1 MQTTKS
7 IDEAFIKCEDIC
19 RRASSTFYASFSAL
33 PYQKRRAVHAVY
45 ALCRYLDDIADG
57 DSHPVVEQS
66 EQLTQ
71 LVDERDRLLRGIH
84 QRSMNNS
91 EEEHRYRL
99 MALVDAKER
108 LTRLYEGDSTAAQ
121 GEAVFIAMN
130 EVFKQFPVRLTDFE
144 TIIEGMEDDLFEVRH
159 KTWDEVRAYCY
170 KVASAVGLVLIEI
183 YGCEDAGA
191 RIHAIDMGIQLQMI
205 NILRDVAEDYRS
217 GRVYLPINAL
227 GEYNI
232 DVSELGNTE
241 FGTNHRW
248 KSFVQEYIEVV
259 RRHQESAQHLFEYLD
274 TKSQLQPQLM
284 CEAYEAIFH
293 EIVRCSG
300 DVFSKRP
307 SLSKWRKIRLAAK
320 LSLRRLRARWS

>member
-7 IDEAFIKCEDIC
+7 IEEAFIECEEIC
-19 RRASSTFYASFSAL
+19 RHASSTFYASFSAL

-57 DSHPVVEQS
+57 DTHPVVQES
-66 EQLTQ
+66 EELTQ
-71 LVDERDRLLRGIH
+71 LVEERDRLLREIH
-84 QRSMNNS
+84 QTSMNNS
-91 EEEHRYRL
+91 EQEHRYRL

-108 LTRLYEGDSTAAQ
+108 LTRLYQGDATAAQ

-217 GRVYLPINAL
+217 GRIYLPINAL
-227 GEYNI
+227 SEYNI
-232 DVSELGNTE
+232 DISELGNTE

-248 KSFVQEYIEVV
+248 KSFVQEYIEIV

-274 TKSQLQPQLM
+274 AKSRLQPQLM

-293 EIVRCSG
+293 EIVRRSG

>member
-1 MQTTKS
+1 MNKKTS
-7 IDEAFIKCEDIC
+7 IEEAFLECEEIC
-19 RRASSTFYASFSAL
+19 RHASSTFFASFSAL
-33 PYQKRRAVHAVY
+33 PFKKRRAVHAVY

-57 DSHPVVEQS
+57 DSRPVVRES
-66 EQLTQ
+66 EALNK
-71 LVDERDRLLRGIH
+71 LVDERDGLLQSIH
-84 QRSMNNS
+84 QTAMNNPP
-91 EEEHRYRL
+91 EEHRYRL

-108 LTRLYEGDSTAAQ
+108 LTRLFAGDESATQ
-121 GEAVFIAMN
+121 DEAIFIAIN
-130 EVFKQFPVRLTDFE
+130 EVFKHFPVRLSDFE

-183 YGCEDAGA
+183 YGCEDAGG
-191 RIHAIDMGIQLQMI
+191 RIHAIDMGIQLQLI
-205 NILRDVAEDYRS
+205 NILRDVSEDYRS
-217 GRVYLPINAL
+217 GRIYLPINAL

-232 DVSELGNTE
+232 DISELGNTE

-248 KSFVQEYIEVV
+248 KSFVQEYIEIV

-274 TKSQLQPQLM
+274 SKSQLQPQLM
-284 CEAYEAIFH
+284 CEAYDAIFH
-293 EIVRCSG
+293 EIVRRSG

-307 SLSKWRKIRLAAK
+307 SLSKWRKIRLAVK

>member
-1 MQTTKS
+1 MVRMDS
-7 IDEAFIKCEDIC
+7 IEEAFLECEDIC

-33 PYQKRRAVHAVY
+33 PFKKRRAVHAVY

-57 DSHPVVEQS
+57 DSHPVVQES
-66 EQLTQ
+66 EELHK
-71 LVDERDRLLRGIH
+71 LVEERDLLLKNIH
-84 QRSMNNS
+84 QTSMNNS

-99 MALVDAKER
+99 MALVDAKVR
-108 LTRLYEGDSTAAQ
+108 LTRLFEGDETAAQ
-121 GEAVFIAMN
+121 GEPIFIAMN

-183 YGCEDAGA
+183 YGCDDAGA

-205 NILRDVAEDYRS
+205 NILRDVSEDYRS
-217 GRVYLPINAL
+217 GRIYLPINVL
-227 GEYNI
+227 SEYNI
-232 DVSELGNTE
+232 EISELGNTE

-248 KSFVQEYIEVV
+248 KSFVQEYIEIV

-274 TKSQLQPQLM
+274 SKSQLQPQLM
-284 CEAYEAIFH
+284 CEAYDAIFH
-293 EIVRCSG
+293 EIVRRSG

-307 SLSKWRKIRLAAK
+307 SLSTWRKIRLAAK

>member
-7 IDEAFIKCEDIC
+7 IEEAFIECEEIC

-57 DSHPVVEQS
+57 DTHPVVQES
-66 EQLTQ
+66 EELTQ
-71 LVDERDRLLRGIH
+71 LVEERDRLLREIH
-84 QRSMNNS
+84 QTSMNNS
-91 EEEHRYRL
+91 EQEHRYRL

-108 LTRLYEGDSTAAQ
+108 LTRLYEGDATAAQ

-217 GRVYLPINAL
+217 GRIYLPINAL
-227 GEYNI
+227 SEYNI
-232 DVSELGNTE
+232 DISELGNTE
-241 FGTNHRW
+241 FGSNHRW
-248 KSFVQEYIEVV
+248 KSFVQEYIEIV

-274 TKSQLQPQLM
+274 AKSRLQPQLM

-293 EIVRCSG
+293 EIVRRSG

>member
-7 IDEAFIKCEDIC
+7 IDEAFMECEEIC

-57 DSHPVVEQS
+57 DTHPVVQES
-66 EQLTQ
+66 EELTQ
-71 LVDERDRLLRGIH
+71 LVEERDRLLREIH
-84 QRSMNNS
+84 QTSMNNS
-91 EEEHRYRL
+91 EQEHRYRL

-108 LTRLYEGDSTAAQ
+108 LTRLYEGDATAAQ

-217 GRVYLPINAL
+217 GRIYLPINAL
-227 GEYNI
+227 SEYNI
-232 DVSELGNTE
+232 DISELGNTE

-248 KSFVQEYIEVV
+248 KSFVQEYIEIV
-259 RRHQESAQHLFEYLD
+259 RRHQASAQHLFEYLD
-274 TKSQLQPQLM
+274 AKSRLQPQLM

-293 EIVRCSG
+293 EIVRRSG

>member
-1 MQTTKS
+1 MQATKT
-7 IDEAFIKCEDIC
+7 IEDAFIECEEIC
-19 RRASSTFYASFSAL
+19 RRASSTFFASFSAL

-66 EQLTQ
+66 EKLTQ
-71 LVDERDRLLRGIH
+71 LVDERDHLLRGIH
-84 QRSMNNS
+84 QTSMNNS

-108 LTRLYEGDSTAAQ
+108 LTRLYEGDATAAQ

-217 GRVYLPINAL
+217 GRIYLPINVL

-232 DVSELGNTE
+232 DISELGNTA

-248 KSFVQEYIEVV
+248 KSFVQEYIEIV

-274 TKSQLQPQLM
+274 TKSRLQPQLM

-293 EIVRCSG
+293 EIVRRSG

>member
-7 IDEAFIKCEDIC
+7 IDEALIECEEIC

-57 DSHPVVEQS
+57 DTHPVVQES
-66 EQLTQ
+66 EELTQ
-71 LVDERDRLLRGIH
+71 LVEERDRLLREIH
-84 QRSMNNS
+84 QTSMNNS
-91 EEEHRYRL
+91 EQEHRYRL

-108 LTRLYEGDSTAAQ
+108 LTRLYEGDATAAQ

-217 GRVYLPINAL
+217 GRIYLPINAL
-227 GEYNI
+227 SEYNI
-232 DVSELGNTE
+232 DISELGNTE
-241 FGTNHRW
+241 FGSNHRW
-248 KSFVQEYIEVV
+248 KSFVQEYIEIV

-274 TKSQLQPQLM
+274 VKSRLQPQLM

-293 EIVRCSG
+293 EIVRRSG

>member
-1 MQTTKS
+1 MNKTTS
-7 IDEAFIKCEDIC
+7 IEEAFLECEEIC
-19 RRASSTFYASFSAL
+19 RQASSTFFASFSAL
-33 PYQKRRAVHAVY
+33 PFKKRRAVHAVY

-57 DSHPVVEQS
+57 DSRPVVRES
-66 EQLTQ
+66 EALNK
-71 LVDERDRLLRGIH
+71 LVDERDELLQSIH
-84 QRSMNNS
+84 QTAMNNPP
-91 EEEHRYRL
+91 EEHRYRL

-108 LTRLYEGDSTAAQ
+108 LTRLFAGDESATQ
-121 GEAVFIAMN
+121 DEAIFIAIN
-130 EVFKQFPVRLTDFE
+130 EVFKHFPVRLSDFE

-191 RIHAIDMGIQLQMI
+191 RIHAIDMGIQLQLI
-205 NILRDVAEDYRS
+205 NILRDVSEDYRS
-217 GRVYLPINAL
+217 GRIYLPINAL

-232 DVSELGNTE
+232 DISELGNTE

-248 KSFVQEYIEVV
+248 KSFVQEYIGIV
-259 RRHQESAQHLFEYLD
+259 RRHRESAQHLFEYLD
-274 TKSQLQPQLM
+274 SKSQLQPQLM
-284 CEAYEAIFH
+284 CEAYDAIFH
-293 EIVRCSG
+293 EIVRRSG

-307 SLSKWRKIRLAAK
+307 SLSKWRKIRLAVK

>member
-1 MQTTKS
+1 MSKGNS
-7 IDEAFIKCEDIC
+7 VDEAFLECEEIC
-19 RRASSTFYASFSAL
+19 RRASSTFFASFSAL

-57 DSHPVVEQS
+57 DSHPIVQESQR
-66 EQLTQ
+66 LHK
-71 LVDERDRLLRGIH
+71 LVDERNQLLQNIH
-84 QRSMNNS
+84 QTPMNNS

-108 LTRLYEGDSTAAQ
+108 LTRLYEGDETATQ
-121 GEAVFIAMN
+121 EEAIFVAMN
-130 EVFKQFPVRLTDFE
+130 EVFKQFSVRLTDFE

-183 YGCEDAGA
+183 YGCDDAGA

-205 NILRDVAEDYRS
+205 NILRDVSEDYRS
-217 GRVYLPINAL
+217 GRIYLPINTL
-227 GEYNI
+227 SEYNI
-232 DVSELGNTE
+232 NISELGNAE
-241 FGTNHRW
+241 FGTNNRW
-248 KSFVQEYIEVV
+248 KAFVQEYIEIV

-274 TKSQLQPQLM
+274 SKSRLQPQLM
-284 CEAYEAIFH
+284 CEAYDAMFH
-293 EIVRCSG
+293 EIVRRSG
-300 DVFSKRP
+300 DVLSKRP

>member
-1 MQTTKS
+1 MQATKS
-7 IDEAFIKCEDIC
+7 IEEAFIECEEIC
-19 RRASSTFYASFSAL
+19 RRASSTFFASFSAL

-66 EQLTQ
+66 KKLIQ

-84 QRSMNNS
+84 QTSMNNS

-108 LTRLYEGDSTAAQ
+108 LTRLYEGDATAAQ

-217 GRVYLPINAL
+217 GRIYLPINVL

-232 DVSELGNTE
+232 DISELGNTE

-248 KSFVQEYIEVV
+248 KSFVQEYIEIV

-274 TKSQLQPQLM
+274 TKSRLQPQLM

-293 EIVRCSG
+293 EIVRRSG

>member
-1 MQTTKS
+1 MQTKKS
-7 IDEAFIKCEDIC
+7 IEEAFIECEEIC

-33 PYQKRRAVHAVY
+33 PFQKRRAVHAVY

-57 DSHPVVEQS
+57 DTHPVVQES
-66 EQLTQ
+66 EELTQ
-71 LVDERDRLLRGIH
+71 LVEERNRLLREIH
-84 QRSMNNS
+84 QTSMNNS
-91 EEEHRYRL
+91 EQEHRYRL

-108 LTRLYEGDSTAAQ
+108 LTRLYEGDATAAQ

>member
-1 MQTTKS
+1 MQTTQS
-7 IDEAFIKCEDIC
+7 IEEAFIECEEIC

-57 DSHPVVEQS
+57 DTHPVVQES
-66 EQLTQ
+66 EELTQ
-71 LVDERDRLLRGIH
+71 LVEERDRLLREIH
-84 QRSMNNS
+84 QTSMNNS
-91 EEEHRYRL
+91 EQEHRYRL

-108 LTRLYEGDSTAAQ
+108 LTRLYEGDATAAQ

-217 GRVYLPINAL
+217 GRIYLPINAL
-227 GEYNI
+227 SEYNI
-232 DVSELGNTE
+232 DISELGNTE

-248 KSFVQEYIEVV
+248 KSFVQEYIEIV
-259 RRHQESAQHLFEYLD
+259 RRHQASAQHLFEYLD
-274 TKSQLQPQLM
+274 AKSRLQPQLM

-293 EIVRCSG
+293 EIVRRSG

>member
-1 MQTTKS
+1 MNKTDL
-7 IDEAFIKCEDIC
+7 IENAFLECEEIC

-57 DSHPVVEQS
+57 DSRPVVQES
-66 EQLTQ
+66 EALNK
-71 LVDERDRLLRGIH
+71 LVDERDKLLQNIH
-84 QRSMNNS
+84 QTPMNNAP
-91 EEEHRYRL
+91 EEHRYRL

-108 LTRLYEGDSTAAQ
+108 LNRLFAGDESATQ
-121 GEAVFIAMN
+121 NEAIFIAIN
-130 EVFKQFPVRLTDFE
+130 EVFKQFTVRLTDFE

-191 RIHAIDMGIQLQMI
+191 RIHAIDMGIQLQLI
-205 NILRDVAEDYRS
+205 NILRDVSEDYRS
-217 GRVYLPINAL
+217 GRIYLPINAL
-227 GEYNI
+227 SEYNI
-232 DVSELGNTE
+232 EISELGNTE

-248 KSFVQEYIEVV
+248 KSFVQEYIEIV

-274 TKSQLQPQLM
+274 SKARLQPQLM
-284 CEAYEAIFH
+284 CEAYDAIFH
-293 EIVRCSG
+293 EIVRRSG

-320 LSLRRLRARWS
+320 LSLRRLRARCS

>member
-66 EQLTQ
+66 EELTQ

-217 GRVYLPINAL
+217 GRIYLPINVL

-232 DVSELGNTE
+232 DTSELGNTE

-259 RRHQESAQHLFEYLD
+259 RRHQESAQHLFDYLD

>member
-1 MQTTKS
+1 MDS
-7 IDEAFIKCEDIC
+7 IEEAFLECEDIC

-33 PYQKRRAVHAVY
+33 PFKKRRAVHAVY

-57 DSHPVVEQS
+57 DSHPVVQES
-66 EQLTQ
+66 EDLHK
-71 LVDERDRLLRGIH
+71 LVEERDLLLKNIH
-84 QRSMNNS
+84 QTSMNNS

-99 MALVDAKER
+99 MALVDAKVR
-108 LTRLYEGDSTAAQ
+108 LTRLFEGDETATQ
-121 GEAVFIAMN
+121 GEAIFIAMN

-183 YGCEDAGA
+183 YGCDDAGA

-205 NILRDVAEDYRS
+205 NILRDVSEDYRS
-217 GRVYLPINAL
+217 GRIYLPINVL
-227 GEYNI
+227 SEYNI
-232 DVSELGNTE
+232 EISELGNTE

-248 KSFVQEYIEVV
+248 KSFVQEYIEIV

-274 TKSQLQPQLM
+274 SKSQLQPQLM
-284 CEAYEAIFH
+284 CEAYDAIFH
-293 EIVRCSG
+293 EIVRRSG

-307 SLSKWRKIRLAAK
+307 SLSTWRKIRLAAK

>member
-1 MQTTKS
+1 MVRMDS
-7 IDEAFIKCEDIC
+7 IEEAFLECEDIC

-33 PYQKRRAVHAVY
+33 PFKKRRAVHAVY

-57 DSHPVVEQS
+57 DSHPVVQES
-66 EQLTQ
+66 EELHK
-71 LVDERDRLLRGIH
+71 LVEERDLLLKNIH
-84 QRSMNNS
+84 QTSMNNS

-99 MALVDAKER
+99 MALVDAKVR
-108 LTRLYEGDSTAAQ
+108 LTRLFEGDETAAQ
-121 GEAVFIAMN
+121 GEPIFIAMN

-183 YGCEDAGA
+183 YGCDDAGA

-205 NILRDVAEDYRS
+205 NILRDVSEDYRS
-217 GRVYLPINAL
+217 GRIYLPINVL
-227 GEYNI
+227 SEYNI
-232 DVSELGNTE
+232 EISELGNTE
-241 FGTNHRW
+241 FGTNQRW
-248 KSFVQEYIEVV
+248 KSFVQEYIEIV

-274 TKSQLQPQLM
+274 SKSLLQPQLM
-284 CEAYEAIFH
+284 CEAYDAIFH
-293 EIVRCSG
+293 EIVRRSG

-307 SLSKWRKIRLAAK
+307 SLSTWRKIRLAAK

>member
-66 EQLTQ
+66 EELTQ

-217 GRVYLPINAL
+217 GRIYLPINVL

-232 DVSELGNTE
+232 DTSELGNTE

>member
-7 IDEAFIKCEDIC
+7 IEEAFIECEEIC

-57 DSHPVVEQS
+57 DTHPVVQES
-66 EQLTQ
+66 EELTQ
-71 LVDERDRLLRGIH
+71 LVEERDRLLREIH
-84 QRSMNNS
+84 QTSMNNS
-91 EEEHRYRL
+91 EQEHRYRL

-108 LTRLYEGDSTAAQ
+108 LTRLYEGDATAAQ

-232 DVSELGNTE
+232 DISELGNTE

-248 KSFVQEYIEVV
+248 KSFVQEYIEIV

-274 TKSQLQPQLM
+274 AKSRLQPQLM

-293 EIVRCSG
+293 EIVRRSG
-300 DVFSKRP
+300 DVYSKRP

>member
-1 MQTTKS
+1 MNKTDL
-7 IDEAFIKCEDIC
+7 IENAFLECEEIC

-57 DSHPVVEQS
+57 DSRPVVQES
-66 EQLTQ
+66 EALNK
-71 LVDERDRLLRGIH
+71 LVDERDELLQNIH
-84 QRSMNNS
+84 QTPMNNAP
-91 EEEHRYRL
+91 EEHRYRL

-108 LTRLYEGDSTAAQ
+108 LNRLFAGDESATQ
-121 GEAVFIAMN
+121 NEAIFIAIN

-191 RIHAIDMGIQLQMI
+191 RIHAIDMGIQLQLI
-205 NILRDVAEDYRS
+205 NILRDVSEDYRS
-217 GRVYLPINAL
+217 GRIYLPINAL
-227 GEYNI
+227 SEYNI
-232 DVSELGNTE
+232 EITELGNTE

-248 KSFVQEYIEVV
+248 KSFVQEYIEIV
-259 RRHQESAQHLFEYLD
+259 RRHQESDQHLFEYLD
-274 TKSQLQPQLM
+274 SKARLQPQLM
-284 CEAYEAIFH
+284 CEAYDAIFH
-293 EIVRCSG
+293 EIVRRSG

>member
-7 IDEAFIKCEDIC
+7 IEEAFIECEEIC

-57 DSHPVVEQS
+57 DTHPVVQES
-66 EQLTQ
+66 EELTQ
-71 LVDERDRLLRGIH
+71 LVEERDRLLREIH
-84 QRSMNNS
+84 QTSMNNS
-91 EEEHRYRL
+91 EQEHRYRL

-108 LTRLYEGDSTAAQ
+108 LTRLYQGDATAAQ

-217 GRVYLPINAL
+217 GRIYLPINAL

-232 DVSELGNTE
+232 DISELGNTE

-248 KSFVQEYIEVV
+248 KSFVQEYIEIV

-274 TKSQLQPQLM
+274 AKSRLQPQLM

-293 EIVRCSG
+293 EIVRRSG

>member
-7 IDEAFIKCEDIC
+7 IDEAFIECEEIC

-57 DSHPVVEQS
+57 DTHPVVQES
-66 EQLTQ
+66 EELIQ
-71 LVDERDRLLRGIH
+71 LVEERDRLLREIH
-84 QRSMNNS
+84 QTSMNNS
-91 EEEHRYRL
+91 EQEHRYRL

-108 LTRLYEGDSTAAQ
+108 LTRLYEGDATAAQ

-217 GRVYLPINAL
+217 GRIYLPINAL

-232 DVSELGNTE
+232 DISELGNTE

-248 KSFVQEYIEVV
+248 KSFVQEYIEIV

-274 TKSQLQPQLM
+274 AKSRLQPQLM

-293 EIVRCSG
+293 EIVRRSG

>member
-1 MQTTKS
+1 MNKT
-7 IDEAFIKCEDIC
+7 DMVENAFLECEEIC

-57 DSHPVVEQS
+57 DSRPVVQET
-66 EQLTQ
+66 EALNK
-71 LVDERDRLLRGIH
+71 LVDERNQLLQNIH
-84 QRSMNNS
+84 QTSMNNAP
-91 EEEHRYRL
+91 EEHRYRL

-108 LTRLYEGDSTAAQ
+108 LNRLFAGDESATQ
-121 GEAVFIAMN
+121 NEAIFIAIN

-191 RIHAIDMGIQLQMI
+191 RIHAIDMGIQLQLI
-205 NILRDVAEDYRS
+205 NILRDVSEDYRS
-217 GRVYLPINAL
+217 GRIYLPINAL
-227 GEYNI
+227 TEYNI
-232 DVSELGNTE
+232 EISELGSTE

-248 KSFVQEYIEVV
+248 KSFVQEYIEIV

-274 TKSQLQPQLM
+274 SKSQLQPQLM
-284 CEAYEAIFH
+284 CEAYDAIFH
-293 EIVRCSG
+293 EIVRRSG

>member
-1 MQTTKS
+1 MQTTQS
-7 IDEAFIKCEDIC
+7 IEEAFIECEEIC

-57 DSHPVVEQS
+57 DTHPVVQES
-66 EQLTQ
+66 EELTQ
-71 LVDERDRLLRGIH
+71 LVEERDRLLREIH
-84 QRSMNNS
+84 QTSMNNS
-91 EEEHRYRL
+91 EQEHRYRL

-108 LTRLYEGDSTAAQ
+108 LTRLYEGDATAAQ

-217 GRVYLPINAL
+217 GRIYLPINAL

-232 DVSELGNTE
+232 DISELGNTE

-248 KSFVQEYIEVV
+248 RSFVQEYIEIV

-274 TKSQLQPQLM
+274 AKSRLQPQLM

-293 EIVRCSG
+293 EIVRRSG

>member
-1 MQTTKS
+1 MSKGNS
-7 IDEAFIKCEDIC
+7 VDEAFLECEEIC
-19 RRASSTFYASFSAL
+19 RRASSTFFASFSAL

-45 ALCRYLDDIADG
+45 ALCRHLDDIADG
-57 DSHPVVEQS
+57 DSHPIVQESQR
-66 EQLTQ
+66 LHK
-71 LVDERDRLLRGIH
+71 LVDERNQLLQNIH
-84 QRSMNNS
+84 QTPMNNS

-108 LTRLYEGDSTAAQ
+108 LTRLYEGDETATQ
-121 GEAVFIAMN
+121 GEAIFVAMN
-130 EVFKQFPVRLTDFE
+130 EVFKQFSVRLTDFE

-183 YGCEDAGA
+183 YGCDDAGA

-205 NILRDVAEDYRS
+205 NILRDVSEDYRS
-217 GRVYLPINAL
+217 GRIYLPINVL
-227 GEYNI
+227 SEYNI
-232 DVSELGNTE
+232 EISELGNTE

-248 KSFVQEYIEVV
+248 KSFVQEYIEIV

-274 TKSQLQPQLM
+274 SKSQLQPQLM
-284 CEAYEAIFH
+284 CEAYDAIFH
-293 EIVRCSG
+293 EIVRRSG

-307 SLSKWRKIRLAAK
+307 SLSTWRKIRLAAK

>member
-7 IDEAFIKCEDIC
+7 IDEAFIECEEIC

-57 DSHPVVEQS
+57 DTHPVVQES
-66 EQLTQ
+66 EELIQ
-71 LVDERDRLLRGIH
+71 LVEERDRLLRDIH
-84 QRSMNNS
+84 QTSMNNS
-91 EEEHRYRL
+91 EQEHRYRL

-108 LTRLYEGDSTAAQ
+108 LTRLYEGDATAAQ

-217 GRVYLPINAL
+217 GRIYLPINAL

-232 DVSELGNTE
+232 DISELGNTE

-248 KSFVQEYIEVV
+248 KSFVQEYIEIV

-274 TKSQLQPQLM
+274 AKSRLQPQLM

-293 EIVRCSG
+293 EIVRRSG

>member
-1 MQTTKS
+1 MNKTDL
-7 IDEAFIKCEDIC
+7 IENAFLECEEIC

-57 DSHPVVEQS
+57 DSRPVVQES
-66 EQLTQ
+66 DALNK
-71 LVDERDRLLRGIH
+71 LVDERDELLQSIH
-84 QRSMNNS
+84 QTAMNNAP
-91 EEEHRYRL
+91 EEHRFRL

-108 LTRLYEGDSTAAQ
+108 LNRLFAGDESATQ
-121 GEAVFIAMN
+121 NEAIFIAIN

-191 RIHAIDMGIQLQMI
+191 RIHAIDMGIQLQLI
-205 NILRDVAEDYRS
+205 NILRDVSEDYRS
-217 GRVYLPINAL
+217 GRIYLPINAL
-227 GEYNI
+227 SEYNI
-232 DVSELGNTE
+232 EISELGNTE

-248 KSFVQEYIEVV
+248 KSFVQEYIEIV
-259 RRHQESAQHLFEYLD
+259 RRHQESAQQLFDYLAS
-274 TKSQLQPQLM
+274 KSRLQPQLM
-284 CEAYEAIFH
+284 CEAYDAIFH
-293 EIVRCSG
+293 EIVRRSG

>member
-66 EQLTQ
+66 EELIQ

-217 GRVYLPINAL
+217 GRIYLTINAL

-232 DVSELGNTE
+232 DISELGNTE

-248 KSFVQEYIEVV
+248 KSFVQEYIEIV

-274 TKSQLQPQLM
+274 AKSRLQPQLM

-293 EIVRCSG
+293 EIVRRSG

>member
-1 MQTTKS
+1 MSKGNS
-7 IDEAFIKCEDIC
+7 VDEAFLECEEIC
-19 RRASSTFYASFSAL
+19 RRASSTFFASFSAL

-57 DSHPVVEQS
+57 DSHPIVQESQR
-66 EQLTQ
+66 LHK
-71 LVDERDRLLRGIH
+71 LVDERNQLLQDIH
-84 QRSMNNS
+84 QTPMNNS

-108 LTRLYEGDSTAAQ
+108 LTRLYEGDETAAQ
-121 GEAVFIAMN
+121 GEAIFVAMN
-130 EVFKQFPVRLTDFE
+130 EVFKQFSVRLTDFE

-183 YGCEDAGA
+183 YGCDDAGA

-205 NILRDVAEDYRS
+205 NILRDVSEDYRS
-217 GRVYLPINAL
+217 GRIYLPINTL
-227 GEYNI
+227 SEYNI
-232 DVSELGNTE
+232 NISELGNAE
-241 FGTNHRW
+241 FGTNNRW
-248 KSFVQEYIEVV
+248 KAFVQEYIEIV

-274 TKSQLQPQLM
+274 SKSRLQPQLM
-284 CEAYEAIFH
+284 CEAYDAMFH
-293 EIVRCSG
+293 EIVRRSG

>member
-1 MQTTKS
+1 MNKTDL
-7 IDEAFIKCEDIC
+7 IENAFLECEEIC

-57 DSHPVVEQS
+57 DSRPVVQES
-66 EQLTQ
+66 EALNK
-71 LVDERDRLLRGIH
+71 LVDERDKLLQNIH
-84 QRSMNNS
+84 QTPMNNAP
-91 EEEHRYRL
+91 EEHRYRL

-108 LTRLYEGDSTAAQ
+108 LNRLFAGDESATQ
-121 GEAVFIAMN
+121 NEAIFIAIS
-130 EVFKQFPVRLTDFE
+130 EVFKQFTVRLTDFE

-191 RIHAIDMGIQLQMI
+191 RIHAIDMGIQLQLI
-205 NILRDVAEDYRS
+205 NILRDVSEDYRS
-217 GRVYLPINAL
+217 GRIYLPINAL
-227 GEYNI
+227 SEYNI
-232 DVSELGNTE
+232 EISELGNTE

-248 KSFVQEYIEVV
+248 KSFVQEYIEIV

-274 TKSQLQPQLM
+274 SKARLQPQLM
-284 CEAYEAIFH
+284 CEAYDAIFH
-293 EIVRCSG
+293 EIVRRSG

>member
-1 MQTTKS
+1 MNKGNPV
-7 IDEAFIKCEDIC
+7 DEAFLECEEIC
-19 RRASSTFYASFSAL
+19 RRASSTFFASFSAL

-57 DSHPVVEQS
+57 DSHPIVQESQR
-66 EQLTQ
+66 LHK
-71 LVDERDRLLRGIH
+71 LVDERNQLLQNIH
-84 QRSMNNS
+84 QTPMNNS

-108 LTRLYEGDSTAAQ
+108 LTRLYEGDETAAQ
-121 GEAVFIAMN
+121 GEAIFVAMN
-130 EVFKQFPVRLTDFE
+130 EVFKQFSVRLTDFE

-205 NILRDVAEDYRS
+205 NILRDVSEDYRS
-217 GRVYLPINAL
+217 GRIYLPINTL
-227 GEYNI
+227 SEYNI
-232 DVSELGNTE
+232 NISELGNAE
-241 FGTNHRW
+241 FGTNNRW
-248 KSFVQEYIEVV
+248 KAFVQEYIEIV

-274 TKSQLQPQLM
+274 SKSRLQPQLM
-284 CEAYEAIFH
+284 CEAYDAMFH
-293 EIVRCSG
+293 EIVRRSG

>member
-1 MQTTKS
+1 MSKGNS
-7 IDEAFIKCEDIC
+7 VDEAFLECEEIC
-19 RRASSTFYASFSAL
+19 RRASSTFFASFSAL

-57 DSHPVVEQS
+57 DSHPIVQESQR
-66 EQLTQ
+66 LHK
-71 LVDERDRLLRGIH
+71 LVDERNQLLQNIH
-84 QRSMNNS
+84 QTPMNNS

-108 LTRLYEGDSTAAQ
+108 LTRLYEGDETATQ
-121 GEAVFIAMN
+121 GEAIFVAMN
-130 EVFKQFPVRLTDFE
+130 EVFKQFSVRLTDFE
-144 TIIEGMEDDLFEVRH
+144 TIIEGMEDDLFQVRH

-183 YGCEDAGA
+183 YGCDDAGA

-205 NILRDVAEDYRS
+205 NILRDVSEDYRS
-217 GRVYLPINAL
+217 GRIYLPINTL
-227 GEYNI
+227 SEYNI
-232 DVSELGNTE
+232 NISELGNAE
-241 FGTNHRW
+241 FGTNNRW
-248 KSFVQEYIEVV
+248 KAFVQEYIEIV

-274 TKSQLQPQLM
+274 SKSRLQPQLM
-284 CEAYEAIFH
+284 CEAYDAMFH
-293 EIVRCSG
+293 EIVRRSG

>member
-7 IDEAFIKCEDIC
+7 IEEAFVECEEIC

-57 DSHPVVEQS
+57 DTHPVVQES
-66 EQLTQ
+66 EELTQ
-71 LVDERDRLLRGIH
+71 LVEERDRLLREIH
-84 QRSMNNS
+84 QTSMNNS
-91 EEEHRYRL
+91 EQEHRYRL

-108 LTRLYEGDSTAAQ
+108 LTRLYEGDATAAQ

-217 GRVYLPINAL
+217 GRIYLPINAL
-227 GEYNI
+227 SEYNI
-232 DVSELGNTE
+232 DISELGNTE
-241 FGTNHRW
+241 FGSNHRW
-248 KSFVQEYIEVV
+248 KSFVQEYIEIV
-259 RRHQESAQHLFEYLD
+259 RRHQASAQHLFEYLD
-274 TKSQLQPQLM
+274 AKSRLQPQLM

-293 EIVRCSG
+293 EIVRRSG

>member
-7 IDEAFIKCEDIC
+7 IDEAFIECEEIC

-57 DSHPVVEQS
+57 DTHPVVQES
-66 EQLTQ
+66 EELTQ
-71 LVDERDRLLRGIH
+71 LVEERDRLLREIH
-84 QRSMNNS
+84 QTSMNNS
-91 EEEHRYRL
+91 EQEHRYRL

-108 LTRLYEGDSTAAQ
+108 LTRLYEGDATAAQ

-217 GRVYLPINAL
+217 GRIYLPINAL
-227 GEYNI
+227 SEYNI
-232 DVSELGNTE
+232 DISELGNTE
-241 FGTNHRW
+241 FGSNHRW
-248 KSFVQEYIEVV
+248 KSFVQEYIEIV

-274 TKSQLQPQLM
+274 VKSRLQPQLM

>member
-7 IDEAFIKCEDIC
+7 IEEAFVECEEIC

-57 DSHPVVEQS
+57 DTHPVVQES
-66 EQLTQ
+66 EELTQ
-71 LVDERDRLLRGIH
+71 LVEERDRLLREIH
-84 QRSMNNS
+84 QTSMNNS
-91 EEEHRYRL
+91 EQEHRYRL

-108 LTRLYEGDSTAAQ
+108 LTRLYEGDATAAQ

-191 RIHAIDMGIQLQMI
+191 RSHAIDMGIQLQMI

-217 GRVYLPINAL
+217 GRIYLPINAL
-227 GEYNI
+227 SEYNI
-232 DVSELGNTE
+232 DISELGNTE

-248 KSFVQEYIEVV
+248 KSFVQEYIEIV
-259 RRHQESAQHLFEYLD
+259 RRHQASAQHLFEYLD
-274 TKSQLQPQLM
+274 AKSRLQPQLM

-293 EIVRCSG
+293 EIVRRSG

-307 SLSKWRKIRLAAK
+307 SLSKWRKICLAAK